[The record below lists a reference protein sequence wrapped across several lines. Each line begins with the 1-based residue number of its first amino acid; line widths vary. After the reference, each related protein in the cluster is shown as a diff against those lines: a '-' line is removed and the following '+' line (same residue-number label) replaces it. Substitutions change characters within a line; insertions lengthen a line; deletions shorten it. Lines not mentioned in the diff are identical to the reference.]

1 MLHNV
6 FKKKKLAKLC
16 YYRMETSREMLFSIA
31 IYWKIPKRKTIP
43 LHRTS
48 DANAIRIFL
57 AKEFPVR

>member
-1 MLHNV
+1 
-6 FKKKKLAKLC
+6 
-16 YYRMETSREMLFSIA
+16 METSREMLFSIA